1 MREVIKKHIGM
12 IQKGEVPEG
21 YKKTKVGIIPIDW
34 NIKNFGSLCSSK
46 SGKYNANFDKKFV
59 KCIELENIV
68 PNQGMIN
75 GYFNGAEL
83 ESTKNV
89 FEKNNVL
96 YGKLRPYLRKYYHTQ
111 CNGVCSS
118 EIWVLK
124 PKKTISSYYLYLL
137 VQSDKFNQFTN
148 LSCCGSKM
156 PRADWEYVEQTLYP
170 IPLPEEQEKIVDI
183 MNVIDKKIS
192 KIQALIVEKEKQK
205 KWFMQNLL
213 TAQKRVRGYK
223 CDWKKIKIKKF
234 IKELNEKTTE
244 NNQYEILSVT
254 KDGIFKQSEHFNKQ
268 IASEDNCG
276 YKVVRRNNL
285 VFSTM
290 NLWMGSLDVLKKYDF
305 GIVSPAYKI
314 FAFDKQ
320 YMIPEFGEYFMKSNY
335 MIWIYGMNSEQG
347 ASIVRRNLDMDGL
360 LNTFVNIPEI
370 EEQKAI
376 AKILSQ
382 ADKEIELLQQ
392 RLEQTKLEKKAMMQ
406 LLLTGIVRVN
416 KKGGE

>member
-1 MREVIKKHIGM
+1 M

-21 YKKTKVGIIPIDW
+21 YKKTKVGIIPMDW
-34 NIKNFGSLCSSK
+34 NIKDFGSLCSSK
-46 SGKYNANFDKKFV
+46 SGKYNANADKKFV

-137 VQSDKFNQFTN
+137 VQSDKFNQLTN

-170 IPLPEEQEKIVDI
+170 IPAPEEQEKIVKCI
-183 MNVIDKKIS
+183 MNYEKKVEKLDSLINQKKKYKKGLMQDLLTGNSRLKCFDSEWKKEKLGKLFSERSETNMIDSELLSITSTGIIPRSEIEGKDNSSEDKSKYKKIYVGD
-192 KIQALIVEKEKQK
+192 I
-205 KWFMQNLL
+205 
-213 TAQKRVRGYK
+213 GYNTMRM
-223 CDWKKIKIKKF
+223 WQGVSAYS
-234 IKELNEKTTE
+234 N
-244 NNQYEILSVT
+244 YE
-254 KDGIFKQSEHFNKQ
+254 
-268 IASEDNCG
+268 
-276 YKVVRRNNL
+276 
-285 VFSTM
+285 
-290 NLWMGSLDVLKKYDF
+290 
-305 GIVSPAYKI
+305 GIVSPAYTILKPKDNVDAK
-314 FAFDKQ
+314 FFSYLFKL
-320 YMIPEFGEYFMKSNY
+320 P
-335 MIWIYGMNSEQG
+335 
-347 ASIVRRNLDMDGL
+347 SIVFMFYRYSQGLVDDTRNLKYENFKKIKL
-360 LNTFVNIPEI
+360 NIPTDI

-392 RLEQTKLEKKAMMQ
+392 QLEQIKLEKKAMMQ

-416 KKGGE
+416 QKGGE

>member
-1 MREVIKKHIGM
+1 MREDIKKHIGM

-21 YKKTKVGIIPIDW
+21 YKKTKVGIIPMDW
-34 NIKNFGSLCSSK
+34 NIKDFGSLCSSK
-46 SGKYNANFDKKFV
+46 SGKYNANADKKFV

-137 VQSDKFNQFTN
+137 VQSDKFNQLTN

-170 IPLPEEQEKIVDI
+170 IPAPEEQEKIVKCI
-183 MNVIDKKIS
+183 MNYEKKVEKLDSLINQKKKYKKGLMQDLLTGNSRLKCFDSEWKKEKLGKLFSERSETNMIDSELLSITSTGIIPRSEIEGKDNSSEDKSKYKKIYVGD
-192 KIQALIVEKEKQK
+192 I
-205 KWFMQNLL
+205 
-213 TAQKRVRGYK
+213 GYNTMRM
-223 CDWKKIKIKKF
+223 WQGVSAYS
-234 IKELNEKTTE
+234 N
-244 NNQYEILSVT
+244 YE
-254 KDGIFKQSEHFNKQ
+254 
-268 IASEDNCG
+268 
-276 YKVVRRNNL
+276 
-285 VFSTM
+285 
-290 NLWMGSLDVLKKYDF
+290 
-305 GIVSPAYKI
+305 GIVSPAYTILKPKDNVDAK
-314 FAFDKQ
+314 FFSYLFKL
-320 YMIPEFGEYFMKSNY
+320 P
-335 MIWIYGMNSEQG
+335 
-347 ASIVRRNLDMDGL
+347 SIVFMFYRYSQGLVDDTRNLKYENFKKIKL
-360 LNTFVNIPEI
+360 NIPTDI

-392 RLEQTKLEKKAMMQ
+392 QLEQIKLEKKAMMQ

-416 KKGGE
+416 QKGGE